1 MGRQSHSKFK
11 FQYLNLRQMFAGRK
25 SLLYNFLCH
34 VLNEKKTFKK
44 SSDQFLTRMN
54 IKYIC
59 FISITSQSELTF
71 ISHVLFL
78 LNSRVSNRCMNW
90 CLSAL
95 SIRICLLS
103 ENFTPMDGNSI
114 RMLYTW
120 IKYYNDSRKHTHA
133 GLHAQ
138 KKYIK
143 GNNSRID
150 MGNAKHCNF
159 FSKLQFRSE
168 FILCLKK
175 KIDTI
180 NN

>member
-25 SLLYNFLCH
+25 SNLLYNFLCH
-34 VLNEKKTFKK
+34 VLNEKKSLKK

-120 IKYYNDSRKHTHA
+120 IKYYNIHMQACMRKRNISRAITL
-133 GLHAQ
+133 G
-138 KKYIK
+138 
-143 GNNSRID
+143 
-150 MGNAKHCNF
+150 
-159 FSKLQFRSE
+159 
-168 FILCLKK
+168 
-175 KIDTI
+175 
-180 NN
+180 

>member
-25 SLLYNFLCH
+25 SNLLYNFLCH
-34 VLNEKKTFKK
+34 VLNGKKKTFKK
-44 SSDQFLTRMN
+44 KFRPVFNQNEYKIYLFYIDYFTIRIN
-54 IKYIC
+54 IH
-59 FISITSQSELTF
+59 ISCS
-71 ISHVLFL
+71 FL

-120 IKYYNDSRKHTHA
+120 MKYYNDSRKHTHA

-168 FILCLKK
+168 FILC
-175 KIDTI
+175 
-180 NN
+180 

>member
-44 SSDQFLTRMN
+44 KFRPVFNQNEYKIYLFYIDYFTIRIN
-54 IKYIC
+54 IH
-59 FISITSQSELTF
+59 ISCS
-71 ISHVLFL
+71 FL

-120 IKYYNDSRKHTHA
+120 IKYYNIHMQACMRKRNISRAITL
-133 GLHAQ
+133 G
-138 KKYIK
+138 
-143 GNNSRID
+143 
-150 MGNAKHCNF
+150 
-159 FSKLQFRSE
+159 
-168 FILCLKK
+168 
-175 KIDTI
+175 
-180 NN
+180 